1 MGRLIPFAL
10 VLIAAVW
17 SFGQEAQQHK
27 IDVGLQ
33 LYSLRN
39 QIPKD
44 VPGTLKLIHE
54 MGITDVEAAGFYGL
68 SAEQF
73 RQELDKAGLHASGAH
88 FQWTDFGMNID
99 KVIKDTKTIGAE
111 YVTLPWIP
119 HTGRF
124 TEQNAHT
131 VAKTF
136 NEWGR

>member
-44 VPGTLKLIHE
+44 VPGTLKLIWRDGHH
-54 MGITDVEAAGFYGL
+54 GCHEAASFYGL

-88 FQWTDFGMNID
+88 FQWTDFGMNIE

-131 VAKTF
+131 TLKHLQ
-136 NEWGR
+136 